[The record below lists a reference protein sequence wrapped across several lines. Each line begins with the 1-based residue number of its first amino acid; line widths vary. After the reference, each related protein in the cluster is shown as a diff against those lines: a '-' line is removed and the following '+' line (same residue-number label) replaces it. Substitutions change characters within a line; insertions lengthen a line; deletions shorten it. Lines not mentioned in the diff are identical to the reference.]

1 MKPEE
6 IEALSFQIIDT
17 EAEAHAYPPDQWTIV
32 RRVIHTSADFDYQR
46 SIRFHPDAVAAGL
59 AAIRSGKPMFT
70 DTRMAQAGIR
80 RAELERFGVTVSC
93 YINDARVA
101 ETAANNQITRS
112 QAAVDRAVPELSGGI
127 YVVGNAPTALL
138 RLIER
143 VNDRSAAPALIIGFP
158 VGFVNAV
165 ESKAALLSLD
175 CPYITNV
182 GRKGGSNIAAGV
194 VNALVQL
201 ALAEP
206 SPP

>member
-1 MKPEE
+1 MKPED

-17 EAEAHAYPPDQWTIV
+17 EAGAHTYPPDQWTIV
-32 RRVIHTSADFDYQR
+32 RRIIHTSADFDYLR
-46 SIRFHPDAVAAGL
+46 SVRFHPEAVAAGL

-80 RAELERFGVTVSC
+80 RADLQRFGVTVTC
-93 YINDARVA
+93 YINEARVA
-101 ETAANNQITRS
+101 ETAAQHQITRA
-112 QAAVDRAVPELSGGI
+112 QAAVDLAVPELAGGI

-138 RLIER
+138 RIIDR
-143 VNDRSAAPALIIGFP
+143 VNDRSAAPSLIIGFP
-158 VGFVNAV
+158 VGFVNAA
-165 ESKAALLSLD
+165 ESKAALLTLD

-194 VNALVQL
+194 VNALVRL
-201 ALAEP
+201 AQAEP